1 MSMKTETF
9 QRILD
14 ELARQHE
21 ERGEHEMAE
30 AIRDLA
36 KVFDPKTNPNLDRLV
51 EQIRRVRQIKA
62 A

>member
-9 QRILD
+9 RKLLG

-21 ERGEHEMAE
+21 ARGDHETAT

-36 KVFDPKTNPNLDRLV
+36 KVFDPATNPNLDRLV